1 MIPAELSASGP
12 RLSVRFL
19 SLERGEICSLA
30 WASRRFTLLFA
41 LGNAPSKEAFENPAT
56 AKW

>member
-1 MIPAELSASGP
+1 MTPAELSASGP

-19 SLERGEICSLA
+19 SLERGEICSLV

-41 LGNAPSKEAFENPAT
+41 FENAPSKEAFENPAT